1 MNDTITVS
9 GVVATDPRHL
19 VTNEGLSVTSFRLIT
34 SSNADQVDAR
44 ADPRTSSNWYT
55 VTAYRQLASNVAGCV
70 SRGDPILVSGRLR
83 VREWSED
90 DAEPGCIGVCAEI
103 EADAL
108 GHDLGW
114 GSAAFV
120 RTVDVSSAA
129 AA

>member
-1 MNDTITVS
+1 MNDIITVS

-19 VTNEGLSVTSFRLIT
+19 VTDEGLSVTSFRLVT
-34 SSNADQVDAR
+34 SSIADQGDAR
-44 ADPRTSSNWYT
+44 ARPRTSSNWYT

-70 SRGDPILVSGRLR
+70 SRGDPLLVSGRLR
-83 VREWSED
+83 VREWSD
-90 DAEPGCIGVCAEI
+90 DEEEGDCGVCAEI

-120 RTVDVSSAA
+120 RTVDVSSATA
-129 AA
+129 A